1 MVFFFLNKMNFVKFL
16 VVRCNVQCCL
26 QFSKFVFFSKIY
38 VFFVGT
44 YYNIFIMICPLFVL
58 RLFSFSSKVRE
69 FAINDITPYPIA
81 IEFNETSEPT
91 KIEKTDV
98 FVKANVIPSAKF
110 VTFPKATNYDVRAV

>member
-1 MVFFFLNKMNFVKFL
+1 MLSPIFKVCFFLENLRILRWN
-16 VVRCNVQCCL
+16 
-26 QFSKFVFFSKIY
+26 
-38 VFFVGT
+38 
-44 YYNIFIMICPLFVL
+44 YNIFIMICPLFVL

-98 FVKANVIPSAKF
+98 YVKANVIPSAKF